1 MRNSRSVDGVCVL
14 VAQTLPELLQ
24 ALPSNAGIAPC
35 GFTGARSM
43 PTGGGTRPYVLMG
56 KVATQSGS
64 RLRAL
69 RLEEGDP
76 LPNAEFQVCRWCLCS
91 CGPDFARA
99 AAPTAVQRKDR
110 AMRPHRHNVNANWR
124 GRPCVL
130 HGFHGL
136 GTHPPS
142 FAQSISC
149 SFALVIITSAAHLFP
164 PSLKHAL
171 TRRCVVKRRLVA
183 GSLCHER

>member
-1 MRNSRSVDGVCVL
+1 MWNSRSVDGVCVL

-99 AAPTAVQRKDR
+99 AAGTAVQCRDC
-110 AMRPHRHNVNANWR
+110 AMRLHRCKVNANWR
-124 GRPCVL
+124 G
-130 HGFHGL
+130 
-136 GTHPPS
+136 HPPLCLDG
-142 FAQSISC
+142 QSRHSER
-149 SFALVIITSAAHLFP
+149 VP
-164 PSLKHAL
+164 PSRAAL
-171 TRRCVVKRRLVA
+171 RGGRPIAKCGIPGL
-183 GSLCHER
+183 